1 MVVVFPEP
9 FGPTKPQI
17 VPSGTVKVAL
27 LSATKSPYRLLRLLT
42 SIAVILIAEA
52 SHKEPYNYAM
62 QKKPWGY
69 QPINERLEPDW
80 QLDSQ
85 TEAVRAGLARSGF
98 GETSEALYLT
108 SGFTYSSAE
117 EAETAF
123 KDEIDHYLYGRFA
136 NPTISMFEN
145 RLATLEGAESC
156 IATGSGMSAMFA
168 SIACLVEKG
177 DRVVASASMFS
188 SCHVVLTEFLPK
200 WGVTSELVKGNNRA
214 DWERALSQPT
224 KAVFIE
230 TPSNPLMDI
239 VDIKMVSEIAHKVGA
254 TVIVDNVMASPVYQ
268 KPLELG
274 ADVVMY
280 STTKHIDGQ
289 GRVLG
294 GAVLGSAKYIAE
306 QFQPFIRHTGPA
318 LSPFNAWVMVKSLET
333 MQMRVERMNSNAQAV
348 AEFLEQN
355 AKIKAVRYPG
365 LKSHPQHELAM
376 KQMHGAG
383 GTTIG
388 IEFKGDKQ
396 SAFKFMNS
404 LRIIDISNNLGDSK
418 SLITHPAS
426 TTHRRLAPE
435 VQADMGITES
445 TLRLSVGLEHQSD
458 LIKDLQQALA
468 K

>member
-1 MVVVFPEP
+1 MSE
-9 FGPTKPQI
+9 
-17 VPSGTVKVAL
+17 
-27 LSATKSPYRLLRLLT
+27 
-42 SIAVILIAEA
+42 
-52 SHKEPYNYAM
+52 
-62 QKKPWGY
+62 KPWGY
-69 QPINERLEPDW
+69 QPINDRPEPDW
-80 QLDSQ
+80 ELNPQ
-85 TEAVRAGLARSGF
+85 TQSVRAGLARSGF

-108 SGFTYSSAE
+108 SGFSYSTAE

-123 KDEIDHYLYGRFA
+123 KDELDHYLYGRFA
-136 NPTISMFEN
+136 NPTIGMFEN
-145 RLATLEGAESC
+145 RLAALVGAERC
-156 IATGSGMSAMFA
+156 VATGSGMSAMFA
-168 SIACLVEKG
+168 AVACLVEKG

-200 WGVTSELVKGNNRA
+200 WGITTELVKGNSRA
-214 DWERALSQPT
+214 DWEVALAKPT

-239 VDIKMVSEIAHKVGA
+239 VDIKMVSELAHKVGA

-268 KPLELG
+268 KPIELG

-294 GAVLGSAKYIAE
+294 GAGLGSEKYILE

-333 MQMRVERMNSNAQAV
+333 MFMRVERMNANAQTV
-348 AEFLEQN
+348 AEVLEKSE
-355 AKIKAVRYPG
+355 KIRTVRYPG
-365 LKSHPQHELAM
+365 LKSHPQYELAM
-376 KQMHGAG
+376 KQMNGAG

-388 IEFKGDKQ
+388 IDFAGGK
-396 SAFKFMNS
+396 SAAFKFMNA

-435 VQADMGITES
+435 VQAEMGITDG
-445 TLRLSVGLEHQSD
+445 TLRLSVGLEHADD
-458 LIKDLQQALA
+458 LIKDIEQAL